1 MITRFKYRNIYDLS
15 KLSNISLLKD
25 LDISSIIDHSHFEH
39 FKKLENDNVHIKA
52 FLMMIIFKKNIRHR
66 INFDDIFTKNIR
78 HRDFCEEYIFDHF
91 NDEMMLNLLK
101 LKDLIVCIN
110 DNTTS
115 TMVKEFINR
124 DIFFHAFSSQNDDSL
139 FMTIINQINHDLLM
153 EKLNKQYQISLTE
166 IVCDHFVNRNLSDID
181 TINALIKCH
190 QHCPKYFSDPVISQ
204 DHFKNLITLK
214 NTLSLTA
221 ADVLNNIR
229 CHQSNQLK
237 ELNHDFD
244 LE

>member
-1 MITRFKYRNIYDLS
+1 MARFKYRNIYDLS

-25 LDISSIIDHSHFEH
+25 LDISSIIDNSHFEH
-39 FKKLENDNVHIKA
+39 FRKLENDNMNIKA
-52 FLMMIIFKKNIRHR
+52 FLMMIIFKKNIIHR
-66 INFDDIFTKNIR
+66 INFD
-78 HRDFCEEYIFDHF
+78 DFCEEYIFDHF

-110 DNTTS
+110 DNTA
-115 TMVKEFINR
+115 MVKEFINS

-139 FMTIINQINHDLLM
+139 FMTIINQINHDSLM

-229 CHQSNQLK
+229 CHRSNQLK
-237 ELNHDFD
+237 ELINDFN